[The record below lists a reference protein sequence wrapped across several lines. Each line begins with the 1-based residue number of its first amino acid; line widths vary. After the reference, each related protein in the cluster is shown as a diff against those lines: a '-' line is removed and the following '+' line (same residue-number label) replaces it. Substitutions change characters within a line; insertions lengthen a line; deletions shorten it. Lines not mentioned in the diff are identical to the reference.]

1 MFELN
6 SGSTTNLNDTGILIN
21 RGNSYPNAF
30 VGWKEQSQKFILGST
45 TNSSSTTGSVN
56 INTGSL
62 LANIEGIIQAYNL
75 NVSNKTILN
84 NTLLVKE
91 ATFKSNLTIGT
102 TNHDNL
108 ILNSKLS
115 DFYYASKRS

>member
-1 MFELN
+1 MERTI
-6 SGSTTNLNDTGILIN
+6 S
-21 RGNSYPNAF
+21 
-30 VGWKEQSQKFILGST
+30 KFILGST
-45 TNSSSTTGSVN
+45 TNSSSTTGSIN

-62 LANIEGIIQAYNL
+62 LANIEGNIQAYNL

-115 DFYYASKRS
+115 DFYYASRS